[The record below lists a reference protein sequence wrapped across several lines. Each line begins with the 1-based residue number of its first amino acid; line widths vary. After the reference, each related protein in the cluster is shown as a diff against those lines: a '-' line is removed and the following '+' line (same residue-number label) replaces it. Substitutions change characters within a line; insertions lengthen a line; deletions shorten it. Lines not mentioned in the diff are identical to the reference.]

1 MRPYPKRRRIAL
13 FGNFGTGNLG
23 NEATLQAMVFS
34 LRRFLPNAEISCI
47 CPEPEKTASEYN
59 ISAVPITAPFP
70 IWKRPNGSGK
80 DGEPQQGLNGGI
92 SETVMEA
99 HRWFKVALRLR
110 APIRIC
116 AYPVLEA
123 YRWFK
128 GIARLKDRN
137 LLIMTG
143 TGMLDDYA
151 ITPFGL
157 HYDILRWAVIAKL
170 CRCKLLFVS
179 VGGGPIRHPLS
190 RCFVRTALTLAD
202 YRSYRDA
209 SSKDHL
215 EAIGVDVKN
224 DAVYPDLAF
233 SLPRAVVPADH
244 DSGRP
249 GVVIGVGVM
258 NYYNRLGRSGNDH
271 TIYRDYLGRLAS
283 VVARLLE
290 REYLVR
296 VLIGDAAWDQGARQ
310 DLRTVLEE
318 RGLRYDDGRII
329 DEPASSVDELISQL
343 LSVDVVVSSRFHN
356 LLLAL
361 MLKKPVFAISYHEKF
376 QPLMD
381 GVGLGGFCQDIEHID
396 VDDLIVKVVRLVENG
411 ASIKLQIERD
421 TESYRVALDEQY
433 KQILEVSHL
442 SGVSA
447 CETDLVGSSP
457 PSKIAAG

>member
-190 RCFVRTALTLAD
+190 RCFVRMALALAD
-202 YRSYRDA
+202 YRSYRDV

-233 SLPRAVVPADH
+233 SLPRVGVPANH
-244 DSGRP
+244 HPRG
-249 GVVIGVGVM
+249 VIGVGLM
-258 NYYNRLGRSGNDH
+258 NYYNRFGRSGNDE
-271 TIYRDYLGRLAS
+271 TIYRDYLGRLALF
-283 VVARLLE
+283 VVRLLE
-290 REYLVR
+290 RRHTVR
-296 VLIGDAAWDQGARQ
+296 ILIGDRVWDEGVRQ
-310 DLRTVLEE
+310 DLRRALAE
-318 RGLRYDDGRII
+318 RRLKYEDARII
-329 DEPASSVDELISQL
+329 DEPASSVDELLSQL
-343 LSVDVVVSSRFHN
+343 SSVDVVVASRFHN

-361 MLKKPVFAISYHEKF
+361 MLRKPVVAISYHEKF

-396 VDDLIVKVVRLVENG
+396 VDDLIGKVVGLRETPG
-411 ASIKLQIERD
+411 IELQIARQ
-421 TESYRVALDEQY
+421 TESYRVALEEQY
-433 KQILEVSHL
+433 ERIL
-442 SGVSA
+442 
-447 CETDLVGSSP
+447 
-457 PSKIAAG
+457 KI